1 MTYSIQEHQAIQ
13 VVKVEQLLN
22 ELDNNLILKEV
33 QNRIEKGFNK
43 FVIDLSNLNFMNSVG
58 LNFMISVMNRSKNS
72 GGDLALANA
81 NAQVINLLEITK
93 LTPMFKLAPSVEKA
107 INDFTGN

>member
-43 FVIDLSNLNFMNSVG
+43 FVIDLSSLNFMNSVG

-72 GGDLALANA
+72 GGDLTLANA
-81 NAQVINLLEITK
+81 NAQVVNLLEITK

-107 INDFTGN
+107 VNDFTGN